1 MILLREYDIDEHIA
15 KSNPNKQDKII
26 NGFKNIEKDTS
37 DIENNTYK
45 IMIPRAY
52 ARMETNTK
60 PRLEDLDNIDHY
72 SIYIVKQVGSIQ
84 NRRDT
89 ILFCQFPGNDRLFKV
104 ILHTDGGAS
113 YEKSEHK
120 YMLRITDELDR
131 RIVLGYC
138 MMYQVELRWLSY
150 GDKKPMWRDYSNA
163 LNYRADE
170 MPKRLKHGPINTNII
185 KYNNLRPYEENTIFS
200 KVVFI

>member
-1 MILLREYDIDEHIA
+1 MLLKEYDIDEHII
-15 KSNPNKQDKII
+15 KSNPNKQDDII
-26 NGFKNIEKDTS
+26 NGFKQINKDTS

-45 IMIPRAY
+45 IMIPRAH

-60 PRLEDLDNIDHY
+60 PNIDELESVEHY
-72 SIYIVKQVGSIQ
+72 TIYIVKQIGSIQ

-89 ILFCQFPGNDRLFKV
+89 ILFCQFPSSDRLFKV

-113 YEKSEHK
+113 FEKSEHK
-120 YMLRITDELDR
+120 YMLRVTDELDR
-131 RIVLGYC
+131 RIILGYC

-163 LNYRADE
+163 LNYTANE
-170 MPKRLKHGPINTNII
+170 MPKRLKHGPINTDII
-185 KYNNLRPYEENTIFS
+185 KYNGLKPFEENTIFS
-200 KVVFI
+200 KVALI